1 MSFTYISK
9 DDTFNFSTYVGY
21 FNFRAYGTPEPSMNN
36 LPKRCCSSTLFYQ
49 RKVISYFM
57 PRQNMQWDNLVSWG
71 NPTKSRKVN
80 KVIVDIKKHEVWV
93 TGVPTSAH
101 HAVKWQEY
109 VDVLTATCYICLS
122 KPDASILLSG
132 TCGQ

>member
-1 MSFTYISK
+1 MLLKHSLL
-9 DDTFNFSTYVGY
+9 
-21 FNFRAYGTPEPSMNN
+21 PEEGDFIFHA
-36 LPKRCCSSTLFYQ
+36 C
-49 RKVISYFM
+49 
-57 PRQNMQWDNLVSWG
+57 QNMQWDNLASWG
-71 NPTKSRKVN
+71 NPTKSTKVN

-122 KPDASILLSG
+122 KPDASIIRLLTKLTLKWHLWTMNGGHDDSWSNLV
-132 TCGQ
+132 CQ